1 MIELRMLGRLSL
13 TGADGGEVRTLLGQ
27 PRRFALLAYL
37 AAATPLGFH
46 RRDSLLA
53 LFWPELDQEHARTA
67 LRQALRVLRTALG
80 SGVLV
85 NRGDEDVGLDF
96 GQVWSD
102 VAALERAV
110 DAGEWLEATD
120 LYRGPLL
127 EGFFISDGPEFESWL
142 ETERTR
148 LRETASRAA
157 QALIEQCE
165 SRGNLTTAAHWARR
179 AVELAP
185 NDEALV
191 RRLISVLDHHGDRA
205 SALQAYQAFAQRL
218 AAEYE
223 AEPAAETQALVAAVR
238 ARERVTPRVQLA
250 AVDLLPRV
258 RAGLRERYR
267 IERELARGRTAT
279 VFLAHDSRHDRPV
292 ALKVLHPEI
301 AAAVGPERFLREI
314 QLAARL
320 EHPHIVGLHD
330 SGEADGLLYFVMP
343 YVVGE
348 SLRDRLD
355 REPQLPITD
364 ALRIAG
370 DVAAAL
376 GYAHGLGVVHRDIK
390 PENILLAD
398 GRALVADFG
407 IARAISAAGSDR
419 LTETGIALGTPAYM
433 SPEQA
438 TEDGEVDGR
447 SDVYALGCV
456 VYEMLAGTPPFTG
469 PNAQAILARHAI
481 DPVAPIRTVRDTV
494 AEGIEGAVL
503 KALAKVPADRFP
515 SADAFAHALAAPSIE
530 RRARVHL
537 PRTRKARLALG
548 VGLSAVTVVALL
560 VGLDV
565 GGRQGHAR
573 VTTGRTWLR
582 SVAVLPLDN
591 LSGDTTQD
599 GFSDGMTTALIT
611 DLGRIRTVR
620 VISKR
625 SVMPFKTTA
634 LPARAIGESL
644 HVDALLEGG
653 VERVGDRFRV
663 DLELLDAASGSQLWA
678 DRFEDATQ
686 NRFAVQDAAARGVLS
701 ALKLPVTATEART
714 LRTPPTSNLEAY
726 DLFLRG
732 KIRVRHET
740 RADDSI
746 AIALLQGAVAL
757 DPSFAVAHA
766 WLARAYTLRV
776 AQFAPRDSAALEGAF
791 LATEKALQL
800 DPDLAEAHFARANLL
815 WGATKQFAH
824 ERAIQEDRRA
834 VELSPNLDAAHHHLG
849 LVYMHIGLLDKA
861 VEELRKTLAIDP
873 GDWMA
878 QERIGQAELWQGRYE
893 EGYRIVQKVPP
904 EYNPPLWHAD
914 ATWALIQLG
923 RTQDA
928 SALIEHYLQDHPEDR
943 GGLMTG
949 LRAVVFAKQGD
960 ARRAE
965 ADIQSAIQK
974 GKGFVHFHHTAYS
987 IASAYALLRKPRAAV
1002 EWLRRTAENGLPCY
1016 PLFASDRNL
1025 DNIRND
1031 PGFVSFQ
1038 REQKAQWERYR
1049 AAL

>member
-1 MIELRMLGRLSL
+1 MIELRLLGRLSL
-13 TGADGGEVRTLLGQ
+13 TGADGREVRTLLGQ

-37 AAATPLGFH
+37 AAATPPGFH

-67 LRQALRVLRTALG
+67 LRQALRVLRTTLG
-80 SGVLV
+80 AGVV
-85 NRGDEDVGLDF
+85 VSRGDEEVGLDF
-96 GQVWSD
+96 GQVGSD
-102 VAALERAV
+102 VAALQRAL
-110 DAGEWLEATD
+110 DAREWLAAMD

-127 EGFFISDGPEFESWL
+127 EGFFISDAPEFERWL
-142 ETERTR
+142 ESERAR
-148 LRETASRAA
+148 LQDAAARAA
-157 QALIEQCE
+157 RALVEQYE
-165 SRGNLTTAAHWARR
+165 SRGNLTTASHWARR

-185 NDEALV
+185 NDEAFV
-191 RRLISVLDHHGDRA
+191 RRLIALLDHHGDRA
-205 SALQAYQAFAQRL
+205 GALEAYEMFRHRL
-218 AAEYE
+218 AEDYSA
-223 AEPAAETQALVAAVR
+223 APAAETQALVAAVR
-238 ARERVTPRVQLA
+238 ARARASPPFPLPA
-250 AVDLLPRV
+250 IDLLARLQ
-258 RAGLRERYR
+258 AGLSGRYR

-279 VFLAHDSRHDRPV
+279 VFLAHDPRHDR
-292 ALKVLHPEI
+292 AAAIKVLHPEL

-320 EHPHIVGLHD
+320 DHPHIVALHD

-343 YVVGE
+343 CVVGE

-407 IARAISAAGSDR
+407 IARAITAAGSER

-438 TEDGEVDGR
+438 TEDGDVDGR

-469 PNAQAILARHAI
+469 PTAQAILARHAV

-494 AEGIEGAVL
+494 AEGIEAAVL

-515 SADAFAHALAAPSIE
+515 SAAAFAHALAAPSIE
-530 RRARVHL
+530 RRARVRL

-548 VGLSAVTVVALL
+548 VGLSAVAVVALL

-573 VTTGRTWLR
+573 VTTGGTWLR

-599 GFSDGMTTALIT
+599 GFADGMTTALIT

-653 VERVGDRFRV
+653 VERLGDRFRV

-686 NRFAVQDAAARGVLS
+686 NRFAVQDAAARGVLA
-701 ALKLPVTATEART
+701 ALKLPVTAAEAHG
-714 LRTPPTSNLEAY
+714 LRTPPTTNLEAY

-740 RADDSI
+740 RPDDSV
-746 AIALLQGAVAL
+746 AIALLQRAVAL

-776 AQFAPRDSAALEGAF
+776 AQFEPRDSAALEGAF
-791 LATEKALQL
+791 LATEKAFQL
-800 DPDLAEAHFARANLL
+800 NPDLAEAHFARANLL

-849 LVYMHIGLLDKA
+849 LVYTHIGLLDKA

-878 QERIGQAELWQGRYE
+878 QERIAETDLLQGRYE
-893 EGYRIVQKVPP
+893 EGFKILQTVPP
-904 EYNPPLWHAD
+904 EYNPPFWNFD

-923 RTQDA
+923 RNQDA
-928 SALIEHYLQDHPEDR
+928 SVLIERYLHHHPEDR
-943 GGLMTG
+943 GGIMTG

-987 IASAYALLRKPRAAV
+987 IASAYALLRQPSAAV
-1002 EWLRRTAENGLPCY
+1002 EWLRRTADNGLPCY
-1016 PLFASDRNL
+1016 PLFASDRHL
-1025 DNIRND
+1025 DNIRGD
-1031 PGFVSFQ
+1031 AAFVAFL
-1038 REQKAQWERYR
+1038 REQKGQWERWR
-1049 AAL
+1049 ATL

>member
-1 MIELRMLGRLSL
+1 MIELRLLGRLSL
-13 TGADGGEVRTLLGQ
+13 TGADGHEVGTLLGE
-27 PRRFALLAYL
+27 PRRFPLLACP
-37 AAATPLGFH
+37 AAATPPGFH
-46 RRDSLLA
+46 RRNSLLA

-67 LRQALRVLRTALG
+67 LRQALRVLRSALG
-80 SGVLV
+80 SGVV
-85 NRGDEDVGLDF
+85 VGRGDEDLGLDF

-102 VAALERAV
+102 VGAFERAIA
-110 DAGEWLEATD
+110 AGEPLEAMD

-127 EGFFISDGPEFESWL
+127 EGFFISDAPDFERWL
-142 ETERTR
+142 ETARAR
-148 LRETASRAA
+148 LQDAASRAA
-157 QALIEQCE
+157 RALVEQCE

-179 AVELAP
+179 AVALTP
-185 NDEALV
+185 HDEALL
-191 RRLISVLDHHGDRA
+191 RRLIALLDRHGDRA
-205 SALQAYQAFAQRL
+205 GALEAYEAFTLKL
-218 AAEYE
+218 AEEYA

-238 ARERVTPRVQLA
+238 ARERVAPGVQLA

-258 RAGLRERYR
+258 RAGLGERYR

-320 EHPHIVGLHD
+320 EHPHIVALHD

-355 REPQLPITD
+355 HEPQLPIAE

-370 DVAAAL
+370 DVADAL
-376 GYAHGLGVVHRDIK
+376 GYAHGLGVVHRDVK

-447 SDVYALGCV
+447 SDLYALGCV

-469 PNAQAILARHAI
+469 PTAQAILARHAI

-494 AEGIEGAVL
+494 SPGVESAVL
-503 KALAKVPADRFP
+503 KALAKVPADRH
-515 SADAFAHALAAPSIE
+515 AGAAEFAQALAASSLEPKPGV
-530 RRARVHL
+530 RGARSRSV
-537 PRTRKARLALG
+537 KFALAASLT
-548 VGLSAVTVVALL
+548 AVVALL
-560 VGLDV
+560 ISFNVGDWRKHLWAKS
-565 GGRQGHAR
+565 GG
-573 VTTGRTWLR
+573 TWLR

-599 GFSDGMTTALIT
+599 PFADGMTTALIT
-611 DLGRIRTVR
+611 DLGRIRTLR

-625 SVMPFKTTA
+625 SVMSFKATP

-653 VERVGDRFRV
+653 VQRLGNRFRV
-663 DLELLDAASGSQLWA
+663 DLELLDAASGGQLWA

-701 ALKLPVTATEART
+701 ALKLPVTAAEAQT
-714 LRTPPTSNLEAY
+714 LRTPLTGNLEAY
-726 DLFLRG
+726 DFFLRG

-746 AIALLQGAVAL
+746 AIALLQRAVAL

-776 AQFAPRDSAALEGAF
+776 AQFEPRDSAALEGAF
-791 LATEKALQL
+791 LATEKAFQL
-800 DPDLAEAHFARANLL
+800 DPNLAEAHFARAKLI

-849 LVYMHIGLLDKA
+849 LVYTHIGLLDKA
-861 VEELRKTLAIDP
+861 LEELRKTLAIDP

-878 QERIGQAELWQGRYE
+878 QERIAETELLQGRYE
-893 EGYRIVQKVPP
+893 QGFSILQKVPP
-904 EYNPPLWHAD
+904 EYNPAFWNYD
-914 ATWALIQLG
+914 ATWALIQLD
-923 RTQDA
+923 RNDDA
-928 SALIEHYLQDHPEDR
+928 SALIERYLHDHPEDR
-943 GGLMTG
+943 GGLMTC
-949 LRAVVFAKQGD
+949 LRAIVSAKQGD

-965 ADIQSAIQK
+965 ADIQSAIEK
-974 GKGFVHFHHTAYS
+974 GKGFVHFHHTQYN
-987 IASAYALLRKPRAAV
+987 IAAVYALLRQPRASV
-1002 EWLRRTAENGLPCY
+1002 EWLRRAAAEGWPCY
-1016 PLFASDRNL
+1016 PLFVSDHNL

-1031 PGFVSFQ
+1031 PGFVAFL
-1038 REQKAQWERYR
+1038 REQKAQWERWR
-1049 AAL
+1049 ATL